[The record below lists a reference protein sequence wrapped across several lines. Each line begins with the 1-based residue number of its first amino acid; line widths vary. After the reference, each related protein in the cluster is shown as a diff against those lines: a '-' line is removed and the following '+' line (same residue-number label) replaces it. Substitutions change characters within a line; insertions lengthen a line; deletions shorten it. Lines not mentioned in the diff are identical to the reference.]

1 MNHTMKLNPTPFA
14 QIKNG
19 AKTIELRLYD
29 AKRRQIAVGDT
40 ICFTST
46 ADTSQTI
53 TARVEALYPFPSFA
67 ALYQSLPLLRC
78 GYTAETVA
86 QASPADME
94 RYYPPERQQQC
105 GVVGIEI
112 SLL

>member
-1 MNHTMKLNPTPFA
+1 MKLNPAPFA
-14 QIKNG
+14 QIRSG

-40 ICFTST
+40 ICFTNT
-46 ADTSQTI
+46 ADADQTI
-53 TARVEALYPFPSFA
+53 AARVEALYLFPSFEE
-67 ALYQSLPLLRC
+67 LYRSLPLLRC

-86 QASPADME
+86 QASSADME
-94 RYYPPERQQQC
+94 RYYPPERQRRC
-105 GVVGIEI
+105 GVVGIEL

>member
-1 MNHTMKLNPTPFA
+1 M
-14 QIKNG
+14 
-19 AKTIELRLYD
+19 
-29 AKRRQIAVGDT
+29 
-40 ICFTST
+40 
-46 ADTSQTI
+46 
-53 TARVEALYPFPSFA
+53 EALYPFPSFE
-67 ALYQSLPLLRC
+67 ALYESLPLLRC

-94 RYYPPERQQQC
+94 CYYPPERQRQC